1 MQFAVILL
9 LIYIM
14 QDLLHNNLCNSR
26 DTFALC
32 ILNSVT
38 SIVAGFAVFS
48 VLGFMSYELGIDISM
63 VAESGMGWSVGK
75 YCVAS
80 LYPYYKQ

>member
-1 MQFAVILL
+1 MIQRIIIFS
-9 LIYIM
+9 
-14 QDLLHNNLCNSR
+14 NSR

-48 VLGFMSYELGIDISM
+48 VLGFMSYELGVDISI
-63 VAESGMGWSVGK
+63 VAESGILLEGM
-75 YCVAS
+75 AS
-80 LYPYYKQ
+80 ILAISG